1 MKRRGRKSNF
11 VGSTQE
17 NDLGVVILVVIVG
30 AIVYYSFKGVKSLLK

>member
-1 MKRRGRKSNF
+1 MRKKQKHSNF